1 MSAPVSPSFQVLL
14 DAARA
19 CAVEPSDIHLVLNES
34 RQSVN
39 NWRVRGV
46 SDAGK
51 IKAHL
56 AFHVP
61 FRMFDPELE
70 ASLTIMAVPD
80 GVYPDVNAP
89 VWPLPMLDQN
99 RYERLSDEEKAFV
112 QGAASQAMRTVRSY

>member
-1 MSAPVSPSFQVLL
+1 MTAPNSPSYQVLL
-14 DAARA
+14 EAARA
-19 CAVEPSDIHLVLNES
+19 CGVEPTDIPAVLNES

-61 FRMFDPELE
+61 FRMFDPELAAE
-70 ASLTIMAVPD
+70 LTVMPVPD
-80 GVYPDVNAP
+80 GAYPEVEAP
-89 VWPLPMLDQN
+89 SWPMPLLDQN
-99 RYERLSDEEKAFV
+99 RYERLSEEEKAFV
-112 QGAASQAMRTVRSY
+112 QGAASQAMRSVKTY